1 MLIARESEE
10 IVCPNGSAWGRLT
23 GDANDQIIDDDFAAR
38 EFSSSPP
45 TQHYVCACC
54 GQPVT
59 VRELVRWR
67 VDLRLGWGR

>member
-1 MLIARESEE
+1 MLTARDSKE
-10 IVCPNGSAWGRLT
+10 IVCSKGSAWGRLT
-23 GDANDQIIDDDFAAR
+23 GDAGDQIIDGDFAAR

-67 VDLRLGWGR
+67 FDLRLGWGR

>member
-1 MLIARESEE
+1 MPTARDSEE
-10 IVCPNGSAWGRLT
+10 IVCPKGAAWGRLT
-23 GDANDQIIDDDFAAR
+23 GDANDQITDGDFAAR

-59 VRELVRWR
+59 VRERARRR
-67 VDLRLGWGR
+67 VDLRLGWAR

>member
-10 IVCPNGSAWGRLT
+10 IVCPKGSAWGRLT
-23 GDANDQIIDDDFAAR
+23 GPANNQIIDGDFAAR

-54 GQPVT
+54 GRPVA
-59 VRELVRWR
+59 VREPARCRVHLRW
-67 VDLRLGWGR
+67 G